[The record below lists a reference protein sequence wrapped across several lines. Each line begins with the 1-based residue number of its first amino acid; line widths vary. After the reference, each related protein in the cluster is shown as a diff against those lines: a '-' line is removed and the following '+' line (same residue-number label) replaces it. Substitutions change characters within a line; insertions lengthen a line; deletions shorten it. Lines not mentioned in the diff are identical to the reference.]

1 MAKIIDLPRFNSD
14 RIEYTSPRSYIDGTG
29 VITNLNTSDTIQIGS
44 NYIGSSNNY
53 DILQF
58 ENKNGDKI
66 VITPLELKEHI
77 SEYITNEIN
86 LYADESVIEYRE
98 KLQRRLDVQMS
109 NIECH
114 INDKINK
121 MTEDIIS
128 TTTSRLINEEVN
140 RRVDEKLRKIRKAID
155 DSI

>member
-1 MAKIIDLPRFNSD
+1 MAKIIDLQAYNGLRGSD
-14 RIEYTSPRSYIDGTG
+14 SIISTTFENQVGLS
-29 VITNLNTSDTIQIGS
+29 NTFK
-44 NYIGSSNNY
+44 
-53 DILQF
+53 F
-58 ENKNGDKI
+58 ENKHGDNI
-66 VITPLELKEHI
+66 VITPLELKEYI
-77 SEYITNEIN
+77 SDYLTREVE
-86 LYADESVIEYRE
+86 LYADE
-98 KLQRRLDVQMS
+98 QMS

-155 DSI
+155 ESF

>member
-14 RIEYTSPRSYIDGTG
+14 RIEYTSPRSYIDGDG
-29 VITNLNTSDTIQIGS
+29 VITNLNTSATIQIGS
-44 NYIGSSNNY
+44 SNDYNT
-53 DILQF
+53 LRF

-121 MTEDIIS
+121 ITEDIIS

-155 DSI
+155 ESI

>member
-1 MAKIIDLPRFNSD
+1 MAKIIDLQTYNGLRDSD
-14 RIEYTSPRSYIDGTG
+14 IIISTTFET
-29 VITNLNTSDTIQIGS
+29 QIGLS
-44 NYIGSSNNY
+44 NT
-53 DILQF
+53 LKF
-58 ENKNGDKI
+58 ENKNDDNI
-66 VITPLELKEHI
+66 VITPMELREYI
-77 SEYITNEIN
+77 TEYITNEIN
-86 LYADESVIEYRE
+86 LYADESVIEYRD

>member
-1 MAKIIDLPRFNSD
+1 MAKIIDLQAYNSI
-14 RIEYTSPRSYIDGTG
+14 RG
-29 VITNLNTSDTIQIGS
+29 SDTLISTNGEIHSSIS
-44 NYIGSSNNY
+44 NV
-53 DILQF
+53 LKF
-58 ENKNGDKI
+58 ENKNGDNI
-66 VITPLELKEHI
+66 VITPTELR
-77 SEYITNEIN
+77 EYITDYLTREVD
-86 LYADESVIEYRE
+86 LYADDTVKQYRE
-98 KLQRRLDVQMS
+98 QLQRRFDVQIS
-109 NIECH
+109 NLEGH

>member
-14 RIEYTSPRSYIDGTG
+14 RIEYTSPRSYIDVGG
-29 VITNLNTSDTIQIGS
+29 VITNLNTSATIQIGS
-44 NYIGSSNNY
+44 SNDYNT
-53 DILQF
+53 LQF
-58 ENKNGDKI
+58 ENKNGDNI

-77 SEYITNEIN
+77 SDFLTREIN

-121 MTEDIIS
+121 ITEDIIS

>member
-1 MAKIIDLPRFNSD
+1 MAKIIDLQAYNGLRGSD
-14 RIEYTSPRSYIDGTG
+14 SIISTTFEKKYGLS
-29 VITNLNTSDTIQIGS
+29 NTLKI
-44 NYIGSSNNY
+44 
-53 DILQF
+53 
-58 ENKNGDKI
+58 ENKNGDNI

-77 SEYITNEIN
+77 SKFLTDEIN

-140 RRVDEKLRKIRKAID
+140 RRVDEKLRKIKKAID

>member
-1 MAKIIDLPRFNSD
+1 MAKIIDLPRFNSS
-14 RIEYTSPRSYIDGTG
+14 RVEFTSPGVYVDGTD
-29 VITNLNTSDTIQIGS
+29 IASNLNSGIHI
-44 NYIGSSNNY
+44 NGSSN
-53 DILQF
+53 ILQF
-58 ENKNGDKI
+58 ENKNGDNI

-77 SEYITNEIN
+77 TDFIVNEVD
-86 LYADESVIEYRE
+86 LYVDDTVKQYRE
-98 KLQRRLDVQMS
+98 QLQRRFDVQIS
-109 NIECH
+109 NLEGH

-121 MTEDIIS
+121 ITEDIIS